1 MTKSKLITEDHLD
14 VMHLIHDNK
23 NISQREIA
31 NKTGFSIGKVNYC
44 LKALLAIGF
53 IKVQNFNK
61 SKKKISYAYFLT
73 PKAIRLK
80 LVITKKFISKK
91 QQEFDK
97 LNSYINK

>member
-1 MTKSKLITEDHLD
+1 MNKSRLVTEDQLD
-14 VMHLIHDNK
+14 VMHLIQFNK

-31 NKTGFSIGKVNYC
+31 KKTGFSIGKVNYC

-61 SKKKISYAYFLT
+61 SNNKIRYAYFLT

-80 LVITKKFISKK
+80 LKITKQFISKK

-97 LNSYINK
+97 LNSYIN